1 VEGRPL
7 EDSELVALAGDGD
20 VAAYETLVA
29 RYQDIAVR
37 AAYLITRN
45 GADAED
51 VVQEA
56 FVKAYLA
63 LPRFRND
70 APFRPWILTIVANE
84 ARNRARSARR
94 RASLALRAAA
104 AEPEEAAPSPEAAV
118 VEREERR
125 ALLDAVER
133 LRESDRLVIGYRF
146 FLGLSEAETAA
157 ALDWRRGTVKSRLS
171 RALARLRRELSSM
184 PSGGIELEE
193 AADG

>member
-37 AAYLITRN
+37 AAYLITRD

-104 AEPEEAAPSPEAAV
+104 EPEEAAPSPEAAV
-118 VEREERR
+118 LEREEQR

-171 RALARLRRELSSM
+171 RALARLRRELSSV

>member
-37 AAYLITRN
+37 AAYLITRD

-104 AEPEEAAPSPEAAV
+104 EPEEAAPSPEAAV
-118 VEREERR
+118 LEREEQR

-193 AADG
+193 ATDG